1 MIKAPSKIIRFRL
14 KMYLFRCVKACLP
27 HLYAERFHPKRVDLE
42 TLLKVT
48 HSVDGQKRIKMKTM
62 TSYVPRGS

>member
-27 HLYAERFHPKRVDLE
+27 HLNTEHFHPKRIDLK

-48 HSVDGQKRIKMKTM
+48 HRVDGRKRIEMKKM